1 MDYGDLMRERLLLTL
16 AERYETD
23 RSQFVTL
30 PRQTMDSALARE
42 VVAILRNERSIEE
55 QTRGVVRLTA
65 RGYQSY
71 KNQAVLCGQEN

>member
-42 VVAILRNERSIEE
+42 VVATLRNERSIEE

>member
-16 AERYETD
+16 AERYEAD

-71 KNQAVLCGQEN
+71 KNQAVLCAQEN

>member
-1 MDYGDLMRERLLLTL
+1 MDYGESMRDSLLLTL

-42 VVAILRNERSIEE
+42 VVATLRNERSIEE

>member
-1 MDYGDLMRERLLLTL
+1 MRERLLLTL

-42 VVAILRNERSIEE
+42 VVATLRNERSIEE

>member
-1 MDYGDLMRERLLLTL
+1 MDHGEIIRDRLLLTL

-30 PRQTMDSALARE
+30 SRQTMDSALARE
-42 VVAILRNERSIEE
+42 VVATLRNEKSLEE

-71 KNQAVLCGQEN
+71 RNQPVLCAQEN

>member
-1 MDYGDLMRERLLLTL
+1 MRERLLLTL